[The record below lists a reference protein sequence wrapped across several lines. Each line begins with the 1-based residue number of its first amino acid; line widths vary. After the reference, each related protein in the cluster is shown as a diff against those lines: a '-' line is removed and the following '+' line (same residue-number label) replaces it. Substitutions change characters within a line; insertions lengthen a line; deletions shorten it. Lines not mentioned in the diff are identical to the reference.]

1 MTPKFIC
8 LINSP
13 HLLYL
18 GFLTS
23 NGCLPLAKNRFA
35 PPSYVVYKSIF
46 IMIMHFVFC
55 EETLSFSEYWLQN
68 IKLYRV
74 SLVGRNKKKSRRQ
87 SLLHFCN
94 YHWENGIPD
103 SPASE
108 RNLLSKGNKK
118 GLGSSPLIFTGH
130 SQFIHFFFPSS
141 IRFFIRKTVKSAR
154 AGTMSLL
161 LNIVFPVPGAKH
173 MGSINTCMNKYFVN

>member
-23 NGCLPLAKNRFA
+23 YGCLPPANRFA
-35 PPSYVVYKSIF
+35 PPSYVVYNSMFVI
-46 IMIMHFVFC
+46 IMHFIFC
-55 EETLSFSEYWLQN
+55 EKTLLFSEYWLQN

-87 SLLHFCN
+87 SLLQFCN
-94 YHWENGIPD
+94 YHWEDGIPET
-103 SPASE
+103 PASE
-108 RNLLSKGNKK
+108 RNLLSRGNRK
-118 GLGSSPLIFTGH
+118 GLGSSLLRFTGH

-141 IRFFIRKTVKSAR
+141 ICCFIHRRKSIR

-173 MGSINTCMNKYFVN
+173 MRSINTCMNKYFVN